1 MSTQGSLLSETL
13 SPSTHVRTHRHT
25 LRFYHFHTAP
35 EPGLTRDAKNRP
47 VVTKPHARIHTIDA
61 SCSQSTACL
70 SASLTY
76 SDVVSA
82 KDAPMRYRQSS
93 SENKLVYL
101 DIQQQQQQ
109 AQPPQQQQQQQQQQQ
124 HAD

>member
-1 MSTQGSLLSETL
+1 
-13 SPSTHVRTHRHT
+13 V
-25 LRFYHFHTAP
+25 HTAL

-47 VVTKPHARIHTIDA
+47 VVTKLQARIHAMDA

-76 SDVVSA
+76 SNVVST
-82 KDAPMRYRQSS
+82 KDVAMRYRQSS
-93 SENKLVYL
+93 TENKLVYL

-109 AQPPQQQQQQQQQQQ
+109 QVER
-124 HAD
+124 